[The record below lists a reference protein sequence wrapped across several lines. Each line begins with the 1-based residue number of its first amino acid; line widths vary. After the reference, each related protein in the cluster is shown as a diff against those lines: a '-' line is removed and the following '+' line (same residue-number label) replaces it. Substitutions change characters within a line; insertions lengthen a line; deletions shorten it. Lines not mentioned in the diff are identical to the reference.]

1 MDEIQESF
9 LRAIYEVQDEIGR
22 ANVMSIASRLDLDII
37 NSKDDRDLYQQTT
50 LELRDSG
57 YIDCPA
63 NDYAV
68 TCGIVRLTGA
78 GQEYAE
84 S

>member
-1 MDEIQESF
+1 MDEQQERF
-9 LRAIYEVQDEIGR
+9 LRAIYEVQDEVGR
-22 ANVMSIASRLDLDII
+22 ANVMDIASRLDLDII

-50 LELRDSG
+50 LELRDSE

-63 NDYAV
+63 NDYGV
-68 TCGIVRLTGA
+68 TCGIVKLTEA
-78 GQEYAE
+78 GQDYAA